1 MLQLINE
8 HYVDSVNHISFEND
22 AINAVL
28 QELDPHS
35 SYISSENFKSVEEDM
50 QGSFSG
56 IGIEFNI
63 IDDSIVVV
71 SPIEGTPAFLA
82 GIKPKDIIV
91 SIDSKS
97 IEGLSIDST
106 VKLIRGKK
114 GTKVELGIL
123 RDDELLNVS
132 LIRDRIEIN
141 VVDPF
146 SRRGYRFK
154 GIAEISSSGDKFSK
168 IISYYK
174 TSGVKSSIK
183 SIILVK
189 IEKLSEILSPLYD
202 LGYTEEELKTKWKK
216 HYKF

>member
-1 MLQLINE
+1 MAVISEKIKNFVNFQKLG
-8 HYVDSVNHISFEND
+8 YVATVSVDNTPN
-22 AINAVL
+22 L
-28 QELDPHS
+28 
-35 SYISSENFKSVEEDM
+35 
-50 QGSFSG
+50 
-56 IGIEFNI
+56 
-63 IDDSIVVV
+63 
-71 SPIEGTPAFLA
+71 SP
-82 GIKPKDIIV
+82 
-91 SIDSKS
+91 
-97 IEGLSIDST
+97 
-106 VKLIRGKK
+106 K
-114 GTKVELGIL
+114 GTIMVLDESHLAFANIHSPQTVENLKH
-123 RDDELLNVS
+123 NPS
-132 LIRDRIEIN
+132 IEIN

-154 GIAEISSSGDKFSK
+154 GIAEIISSGDKFSK